1 LKLSRTAALVAAV
14 LFGVHAAHPETV
26 VWIAS
31 RFDLV
36 STFFVLL
43 GLVLFKVA
51 YRSEHFSL
59 LVGLA
64 FFSMILGT
72 LSKESGFI
80 FPLLATLVAVH
91 SGERS
96 KRVILSLASFYWGAA
111 TIFVYRWSLFGG
123 IGGYADASGRP
134 QALHFN
140 LGLAGK
146 TLFLRLWTVL
156 YFPINWS
163 IHPSILLVLLLAAYV
178 GAMLWLI
185 SSRPSRRDI
194 LLSIGLVLV
203 TTLIPLH
210 LLTLDKDLQGGRLI
224 YLPSAAFSVL
234 LGVVLNGLRGRIRF
248 ICALVIILF
257 NWVVLNHNLGVW
269 DKVSHSAQQACNDAA
284 VCAGSSA
291 THLLVWQLPG
301 SIDGVFFFANG
312 FPHCVEAALGRKV
325 EVELNQNASPPQSN
339 DQVVLLWNSQQRH
352 LECRSDWSR

>member
-1 LKLSRTAALVAAV
+1 
-14 LFGVHAAHPETV
+14 
-26 VWIAS
+26 
-31 RFDLV
+31 V

-43 GLVLFKVA
+43 GVVLFKAA

-80 FPLLATLVAVH
+80 FPVLATLVAMH

-111 TIFVYRWSLFGG
+111 TIFAYRWRLFGG
-123 IGGYADASGRP
+123 IGGYVDASGRP

-140 LGLAGK
+140 LGSASR

-163 IHPSILLVLLLAAYV
+163 VHPSVLVVVLLAAYV
-178 GAMLWLI
+178 GAMLWLM
-185 SSRPSRRDI
+185 SSIPSRRDI

-224 YLPSAAFSVL
+224 YLPSAAFAVL
-234 LGVVLNGLRGRIRF
+234 LGVALNGLRGRRIRF
-248 ICALVIILF
+248 VCLLVIILF
-257 NWVVLNHNLGVW
+257 NWVVLNHNLDVW
-269 DKVSHSAQQACNDAA
+269 DEVSHRAQQACNDAA

-301 SIDGVFFFANG
+301 SMDGIFFFANG

-325 EVELNQNASPPQSN
+325 EVELNQDSSPPQSN
-339 DQVVLLWNSQQRH
+339 HQVVLLWNSKQRH
-352 LECRSDWSR
+352 LECHPDWSR